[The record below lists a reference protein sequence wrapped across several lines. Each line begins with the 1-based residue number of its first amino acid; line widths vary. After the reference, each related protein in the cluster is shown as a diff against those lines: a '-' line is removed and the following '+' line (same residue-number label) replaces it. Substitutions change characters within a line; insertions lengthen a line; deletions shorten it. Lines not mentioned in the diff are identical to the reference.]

1 MAFQA
6 NEANLAKSAFLSNMS
21 HELRTPLNAII
32 GFSNAIETEV
42 FGPLDNDRYKDYIG
56 NIRESGEH
64 LLNLFIDV
72 LDFSVTESGKIEL
85 RLSEIYLE
93 KSVDASFLMVKSMA
107 DAGKVDL
114 VNSIADQTLRISADE
129 LRMEQ
134 VFVNLLSNAIKFTPE
149 NGDVTVRG
157 SLGDNNEI
165 ILTVTD
171 TGIGIAAADIPK
183 VINPFGQVR
192 EAYTSTAREGVG
204 LGLPLVKSLID
215 LHGGSLD
222 IDSAPGQGTR
232 ITISFPP
239 ERTGAV

>member
-129 LRMEQ
+129 LRMKQ
-134 VFVNLLSNAIKFTPE
+134 IFVNLLSNAIKFTPA
-149 NGDVTVRG
+149 GGTVNISADFADDKNAR
-157 SLGDNNEI
+157 I
-165 ILTVTD
+165 VIAD
-171 TGIGIAAADIPK
+171 TGIGMNGEEITKAMEK
-183 VINPFGQVR
+183 FGQPER
-192 EAYTSTAREGVG
+192 GHMMQNGEGTG
-204 LGLPLVKSLID
+204 LGLPLTKGLVEA
-215 LHGGSLD
+215 HGGALEIRSEPD
-222 IDSAPGQGTR
+222 KGTTV
-232 ITISFPP
+232 IVSIPQ
-239 ERTGAV
+239 